1 MPHLSI
7 TRQYPS
13 TVSLD
18 VRRLC
23 VPGEEH
29 ALELARTVQIL
40 NIIQVTTSV
49 CTEGGSMLPNLR
61 KANYFFRSFLLK
73 NPKSFDVLLIALLA
87 CV

>member
-7 TRQYPS
+7 TRQYLS

-29 ALELARTVQIL
+29 ALELARTAQIL

-49 CTEGGSMLPNLR
+49 CTEGEHAPEFAQSKL
-61 KANYFFRSFLLK
+61 FFPQFSAQ
-73 NPKSFDVLLIALLA
+73 KSEDF
-87 CV
+87 

>member
-1 MPHLSI
+1 MPHLSV

-40 NIIQVTTSV
+40 NIIQVTTPV
-49 CTEGGSMLPNLR
+49 CTEGEHAPEFAQSKL
-61 KANYFFRSFLLK
+61 FFPQFFAQ
-73 NPKSFDVLLIALLA
+73 KSEEF
-87 CV
+87 

>member
-7 TRQYPS
+7 TRQYLS

-18 VRRLC
+18 VRRLY

-49 CTEGGSMLPNLR
+49 CSEGEHAPEFAQSKL
-61 KANYFFRSFLLK
+61 FFPQFFAQ
-73 NPKSFDVLLIALLA
+73 KSEEF
-87 CV
+87 